1 MRRST
6 FSPEPD
12 CAIAQSLGVIGD
24 GWELL
29 IVRDLARGLSRFD
42 ELAGSL
48 HISRKVLTERLN
60 SLVDS
65 RIVNKTAYQDRP
77 TRYAYELTPRGR
89 ALLPVLVALQDWG
102 DRWLLGDGSLTGTNA
117 ADEPPAQRL
126 HELVGQRVPYVALP
140 STRGTTTNAPS
151 TRGTTAD
158 APSTRGTTTNAP
170 SAHGTTADALSP
182 RGTTVNALS
191 PRGTTVD
198 ATAVRGTTVDSSPT
212 RDTEADAPRPRGK
225 TADDPAT
232 RGTEAETPPTH
243 DTEAD
248 DPAAAGAEA
257 DASST
262 RGTAVDSGSLSAGG
276 AAVDV
281 VDVGARA
288 TVIFGYP
295 ATGRPTPLPDGW
307 GEIPGAAGC
316 TLENR
321 LFAARYDEFAAKGI
335 AVRGVST
342 QRTDEQQ
349 AFAQAEGIPH
359 LLLSD
364 LDLELTAALRL
375 PTFRAGGYERL
386 KRFVLIVGAD
396 RVIRSVRYPVTD
408 IADAVDWALTTG

>member
-29 IVRDLARGLSRFD
+29 IVRDLARGLARFD

-60 SLVDS
+60 GLVDS
-65 RIVNKTAYQDRP
+65 QIVNKTAYQNRP

-140 STRGTTTNAPS
+140 SIA
-151 TRGTTAD
+151 
-158 APSTRGTTTNAP
+158 
-170 SAHGTTADALSP
+170 
-182 RGTTVNALS
+182 
-191 PRGTTVD
+191 GTTVD
-198 ATAVRGTTVDSSPT
+198 
-212 RDTEADAPRPRGK
+212 
-225 TADDPAT
+225 
-232 RGTEAETPPTH
+232 
-243 DTEAD
+243 
-248 DPAAAGAEA
+248 
-257 DASST
+257 
-262 RGTAVDSGSLSAGG
+262 
-276 AAVDV
+276 V
-281 VDVGARA
+281 VDPDARA
-288 TVIFGYP
+288 TVLFGYP
-295 ATGRPTPLPDGW
+295 ATGRPTRLPDGW
-307 GEIPGAAGC
+307 DEIAGAAGC

-321 LFAARYDEFAAKGI
+321 LFAGRYDEFAAQRI

-349 AFAQAEGIPH
+349 AFARAEEIPH

-364 LDLELTAALRL
+364 LELELVAALRL

-386 KRFVLIVGAD
+386 KRVVLVVGAD
-396 RVIRSVRYPVTD
+396 RVVQAVRYPVTD
-408 IADAVDWALTTG
+408 IADAVDWALTTA

>member
-60 SLVDS
+60 GLVDS
-65 RIVNKTAYQDRP
+65 RIVDKVAYQDRP
-77 TRYAYELTPRGR
+77 TRYAYQLTPRGR

-102 DRWLLGDGSLTGTNA
+102 DRWLLGDGSLTGTND

-126 HELVGQRVPYVALP
+126 HELVGQHVPRIALP
-140 STRGTTTNAPS
+140 STA
-151 TRGTTAD
+151 
-158 APSTRGTTTNAP
+158 
-170 SAHGTTADALSP
+170 
-182 RGTTVNALS
+182 
-191 PRGTTVD
+191 GTTVD
-198 ATAVRGTTVDSSPT
+198 ILEAGSRTTV
-212 RDTEADAPRPRGK
+212 
-225 TADDPAT
+225 
-232 RGTEAETPPTH
+232 
-243 DTEAD
+243 
-248 DPAAAGAEA
+248 
-257 DASST
+257 
-262 RGTAVDSGSLSAGG
+262 L
-276 AAVDV
+276 
-281 VDVGARA
+281 
-288 TVIFGYP
+288 FGYP

-307 GEIPGAAGC
+307 ENIAGTTGC

-321 LFAARYDEFAAKGI
+321 LFAGRYGEFTDQGI

-342 QRTDEQQ
+342 QRPDEQQ
-349 AFAQAEGIPH
+349 AFAEAEDIPH

-364 LDLELTAALRL
+364 LELELAAALRL

-386 KRFVLIVGAD
+386 KRVVLIVGAD
-396 RVIRSVRYPVTD
+396 RVVQAVRYPVTD
-408 IADAVDWALTTG
+408 IAEAVDWAFRTA

>member
-1 MRRST
+1 VRRST

-126 HELVGQRVPYVALP
+126 HELVGQRIPYVALP
-140 STRGTTTNAPS
+140 STRS
-151 TRGTTAD
+151 TTAD
-158 APSTRGTTTNAP
+158 AP
-170 SAHGTTADALSP
+170 SAHGTTADDPS
-182 RGTTVNALS
+182 
-191 PRGTTVD
+191 
-198 ATAVRGTTVDSSPT
+198 T
-212 RDTEADAPRPRGK
+212 R
-225 TADDPAT
+225 
-232 RGTEAETPPTH
+232 
-243 DTEAD
+243 
-248 DPAAAGAEA
+248 GAEA
-257 DASST
+257 DARST
-262 RGTAVDSGSLSAGG
+262 RGTAVDSGGLSARG
-276 AAVDV
+276 ATVDV

-321 LFAARYDEFAAKGI
+321 LFAARYDEFVAKGI

-349 AFAQAEGIPH
+349 AFAQAEEIPH

-396 RVIRSVRYPVTD
+396 RVVRSVRYPVTD
-408 IADAVDWALTTG
+408 IADAVERALTTD